1 MSNHNYRLR
10 LFVKQYLK
18 VVQRRKELGLPYD
31 AQYLRMIEQMVL
43 MQSNPEVFEVDKLVS
58 NLTLNL

>member
-43 MQSNPEVFEVDKLVS
+43 IQSNPEVFEVDKLVS